1 MDSDITDTATAPQG
15 GQGDVD
21 AGAYEVLRRRLSA
34 QAGELVRRAEALNA
48 RRTEEFGSTGL
59 RLLATEQVRTEHAS
73 VPRDLV
79 AVGEKLL
86 FGFER
91 GPGARGEAALDDV
104 LLVRDAGPEGGG
116 PEGGG
121 TQDARPD
128 DTESDRGG
136 PEDPGAPVPAPTL
149 LDDEGFR
156 REFSSLHRYFRD
168 ARLLRLRRAGGRLL
182 AVFRTGENAED
193 LRVLR
198 WALGAD
204 GSPGAFLDA
213 RGERDHVFPATH
225 DFEWT
230 VAGREAH
237 VPGRHPHIA
246 IGKGGSLFVDT
257 LGGTLTVKVTDDT
270 ESPDGIYEEPVD
282 EPLQSLAD
290 ADVEYAEAGPLVLLR
305 VRPYKE
311 TDWRYLVFNSLL
323 GSVQRLDSIGPACH
337 RLPEDQGIIFPGG
350 YYLTTGTAK
359 TFDTAEELTEP
370 VFEGAVRSPNGE
382 DVLYVFRSRDG
393 LRSLLLP
400 YNLIRQEV
408 ATPLTGRGHALL
420 DDGTLILLRDNPDG
434 PARVHPF
441 QRWQT
446 PYVSDTHAAARP
458 AGTGPLARTGNAD
471 LVRGISDCLALAHG
485 VQDMTP
491 TTAVYAQLA
500 ADCARAEDRYHW
512 LSDPELGALGAPL
525 AELRATAHQVLAE
538 FTAVQDLT
546 RRAADALE
554 ETAGRI
560 TALVR
565 RVRGEAPGSASAW
578 VERLAELRQAHG
590 RLASVGEMRY
600 ADVERIAELSARTED
615 DIATAAQRA
624 VSFLA
629 RENAFDG
636 YHEAIAGL
644 VADAEA
650 LETVRDASAVT
661 DRLAAMTEGLAT
673 VADVVAGLD
682 IGDATVRTSILERI
696 AEVLGGANRAR
707 ATLEARRREL
717 LSKEGRAEFAAE
729 FALLGQ
735 AVTGALAAADSPE
748 ACDDQLARLLLQLEN
763 LESRFA
769 EFDDFLAELA
779 ERRTEVYEA
788 FSARKQTLQDERA
801 RRAERLAESAG
812 RVLETIARRVTAL
825 DDLDAVHTY
834 FASDPMVAKIRR
846 TADELRG
853 LGDPVRAEELD
864 GRLKA
869 ARQEAGRALRD
880 RTELYADGG
889 SVIKL
894 GRHRFAVNTQPFDL
908 TLVPSGEGLVFALT
922 GTDYRAPVTD
932 PAFTAARPYW
942 EQLLPSENAAV
953 YRAEHLAARLLD
965 EHGASRLAALSDAE
979 LARLVGESAAEAYDE
994 GYTRGVH
1001 DEDATAILAA
1011 LLRLHA
1017 DAGLLRHAS
1026 AVRAAAQLF
1035 WAYGSD
1041 EARRTSWTR
1050 RAVSLARARDTF
1062 GLAPAIAVLQEE
1074 WAAAIG
1080 SPSPSA
1086 PAHAVAAYL
1095 FDELTT
1101 GPAGFV
1107 VGATVRA
1114 FLDAFHRAVGPDAY
1128 ADDLAALGD
1137 DPAARRQLVEGWLA
1151 PFAETTGAGLGD
1163 GDLAEAVAVELCP
1176 QLERYVCDAP
1186 LTKRL
1191 EGLLGDHPRIA
1202 GGGVLTVRID
1212 ELLARTAEFRA
1223 DTVPGFRA
1231 YQRLRTSLVT
1241 AERGRLRLDD
1251 HRPRVMSAFVRNR
1264 LLDEVYLP
1272 LIGDSLAKQLGTAD
1286 ADRRTDSQG
1295 LLLLVSPPGYG
1306 KTTLM
1311 EYVADR
1317 LGLVLVKVSGPNLGH
1332 DVTSLDP
1339 DRAPSA
1345 TARQEVEK
1353 INFALE
1359 AGNNTLLY
1367 LDDIQHT
1374 SPGLLQ
1380 KFIPLCDATRRIE
1393 GVRDGEPRSYDLRG
1407 KRFAV
1412 CMAGNPYTESG
1423 EQFRIP
1429 DMLANRADVWNL
1441 GEVFSGR
1448 EDVFALSF
1456 VENALTANPVLA
1468 PLAGRSRDDLAL
1480 LVRLA
1485 GGSDPAARAEH
1496 LEHSYSAVELD
1507 RILAVL
1513 RHLLT
1518 ARDTVLAVNAAYIA
1532 SAAQT
1537 DATRTEPPF
1546 RLQGSYR
1553 NMNKIAERIA
1563 PVMNDEE
1570 LSAVID
1576 DHYAGEAQT
1585 LTTGAEANLLKLAA
1599 LRSTLTAEQAERW
1612 AAIRGSHVRTQALGG
1627 PEDDPSPGSQPRS
1640 SRGDPI
1646 SRAVAALGLLAER
1659 IAAVETAIR
1668 RAADDRLLLAGA
1680 QGGVNGGAVE
1690 DRAVPDRRGKI
1701 TNTPH

>member
-1 MDSDITDTATAPQG
+1 MDSDTTATSTAPQDTQSG
-15 GQGDVD
+15 AGDVD

-34 QAGELVRRAEALNA
+34 QAGELVRRAEALNV

-59 RLLATEQVRTEHAS
+59 RLLATEQVRTERAS

-79 AVGEKLL
+79 AVGGQLL

-91 GPGARGEAALDDV
+91 GPGARGEAGVEDV
-104 LLVRDAGPEGGG
+104 LLVRDSA
-116 PEGGG
+116 
-121 TQDARPD
+121 
-128 DTESDRGG
+128 
-136 PEDPGAPVPAPTL
+136 PEDGAPGAESTL
-149 LDDEGFR
+149 LGGEDFR

-168 ARLLRLRRAGGRLL
+168 ARLLRLRRVDGRLL

-193 LRVLR
+193 IRVLR
-198 WALGAD
+198 WALGPD

-213 RGERDHVFPATH
+213 QGERDHVFPPSH
-225 DFEWT
+225 DFAWT
-230 VAGREAH
+230 VAGRESH
-237 VPGRHPHIA
+237 IPGRHPHIA
-246 IGKGGSLFVDT
+246 VGKGGGLYVDT
-257 LGGTLTVKVTDDT
+257 LGGTLTVKVADDT

-290 ADVEYAEAGPLVLLR
+290 ADVEYAEVGPLVLLR

-311 TDWRYLVFNSLL
+311 DAWRHLVFNSLL
-323 GSVQRLDSIGPACH
+323 ATVQRLDGIGPSCH

-359 TFDTAEELTEP
+359 TFDTAEELAEP

-420 DDGTLILLRDNPDG
+420 DDGTLILLRDTPDG
-434 PARVHPF
+434 PARVHPL

-446 PYVSDTHAAARP
+446 PYVSDTYAAARP
-458 AGTGPLARTGNAD
+458 VGTGPLARTGNAD

-485 VQDMTP
+485 VRDMTP
-491 TTAVYAQLA
+491 TTAVYGRLA
-500 ADCARAEDRYHW
+500 ADCARAQDRYHW
-512 LSDPELGALGAPL
+512 LADPELGCL
-525 AELRATAHQVLAE
+525 AEPLGQLRATAQQVLAE
-538 FTAVQDLT
+538 FTAVQELT

-554 ETAGRI
+554 ETAARI

-565 RVRGEAPGSASAW
+565 RVRGEVPGSASAW
-578 VERLAELRQAHG
+578 VERLTELRQVHG
-590 RLASVGEMRY
+590 HLATVGDMRY

-615 DIATAAQRA
+615 DIASAAQRA

-629 RENAFDG
+629 REDAFDG
-636 YHEAIAGL
+636 YHEDIAGL
-644 VADAEA
+644 VEDAGS
-650 LETVRDASAVT
+650 LGTVRDASAVT
-661 DRLAAMTEGLAT
+661 DRLSAMTEGLAT
-673 VADVVAGLD
+673 VTDVVAGLE

-707 ATLEARRREL
+707 ATLDARRREL

-735 AVTGALAAADSPE
+735 AVTGALAAAGTPE
-748 ACDDQLARLLLQLEN
+748 TCDDQLARLLLQLEN

-801 RRAERLAESAG
+801 RRAERLAGSAG
-812 RVLETIARRVTAL
+812 RVLETVARRVASL
-825 DDLDAVHTY
+825 EDLDAVHTY
-834 FASDPMVAKIRR
+834 FASDPMVAKVRR
-846 TADELRG
+846 TAEELRE

-889 SVIKL
+889 SVIRL

-908 TLVPSGEGLVFALT
+908 TLVPAGDSLAFALT

-932 PAFTAARPYW
+932 PAFAAARPYW
-942 EQLLPSENAAV
+942 EQLLPSENASV

-965 EHGASRLAALSDAE
+965 EHGASRLTALSGPE
-979 LARLVGESAAEAYDE
+979 LARLVRESAAEAYDE

-1017 DAGLLRHAS
+1017 GAGLLRHEP

-1035 WAYGSD
+1035 WAYGAD
-1041 EARRTSWTR
+1041 ETLRTSWTR

-1062 GLAPAIAVLQEE
+1062 GLAPAIGALQEE

-1086 PAHAVAAYL
+1086 PGHAVAAYL
-1095 FDELTT
+1095 FEELTT

-1107 VGATVRA
+1107 VGSSVRA
-1114 FLDAFHRAVGPDAY
+1114 FLDAFHRAAGPDAY
-1128 ADDLAALGD
+1128 GDDLAALGD
-1137 DPAARRQLVEGWLA
+1137 DPAARQQLVEGWLA
-1151 PFAETTGAGLGD
+1151 PYAETTGAGLGG

-1176 QLERYVCDAP
+1176 ELERYACDAP
-1186 LTKRL
+1186 LTEHL

-1202 GGGVLTVRID
+1202 DGGALTVRID
-1212 ELLARTAEFRA
+1212 ELLARTSEFRTR
-1223 DTVPGFRA
+1223 TVPGFRA

-1317 LGLVLVKVSGPNLGH
+1317 LGMVLVKISGPNLGH

-1345 TARQEVEK
+1345 TARQEIEK

-1374 SPGLLQ
+1374 SPELLQ

-1441 GEVFSGR
+1441 GEVLSGR
-1448 EDVFALSF
+1448 DDVFALSF

-1468 PLAGRSRDDLAL
+1468 PLAARSRDDLAL

-1496 LEHSYSAVELD
+1496 LDHPYSAAELD
-1507 RILAVL
+1507 RVLAVL

-1532 SAAQT
+1532 SAART

-1553 NMNKIAERIA
+1553 NMNKIAERIV

-1570 LSAVID
+1570 LSAVVD

-1599 LRSTLTAEQAERW
+1599 LRGTLTAEQAERW
-1612 AAIRGSHVRTQALGG
+1612 AAITASYVRTQALGG
-1627 PEDDPSPGSQPRS
+1627 PD
-1640 SRGDPI
+1640 GDPMT
-1646 SRAVAALGLLAER
+1646 RAVAALGLLADR
-1659 IAAVETAIR
+1659 IAAVETAIQ
-1668 RAADDRLLLAGA
+1668 RAADPRHLLTGPAHPPA
-1680 QGGVNGGAVE
+1680 PQGSGG
-1690 DRAVPDRRGKI
+1690 PDGRTLPHHHAKI
-1701 TNTPH
+1701 TSTPH

>member
-1 MDSDITDTATAPQG
+1 MDRDITAATTATTAPQG
-15 GQGDVD
+15 PEGDVD

-34 QAGELVRRAEALNA
+34 QAGELVRRAEALNV
-48 RRTEEFGSTGL
+48 RRTEEFGSTEL
-59 RLLATEQVRTEHAS
+59 RLLATEQLRTEHAS

-79 AVGEKLL
+79 AVGGQLL

-91 GPGARGEAALDDV
+91 GPGARGEAGVDDV
-104 LLVRDAGPEGGG
+104 LLVRDAEA
-116 PEGGG
+116 E
-121 TQDARPD
+121 
-128 DTESDRGG
+128 
-136 PEDPGAPVPAPTL
+136 GAPDGTPTL
-149 LDDEGFR
+149 LGDDNFR

-168 ARLLRLRRAGGRLL
+168 ARLLRLRRVNGKLL

-193 LRVLR
+193 IRVLR

-204 GSPGAFLDA
+204 GSAGAFLDA
-213 RGERDHVFPATH
+213 QGERDHVFPPSH
-225 DFEWT
+225 DFQWT

-246 IGKGGSLFVDT
+246 IGKGGGLFVDT

-290 ADVEYAEAGPLVLLR
+290 ADVEYAEVGPLVLLR

-311 TDWRYLVFNSLL
+311 QSWRHLVFNSLL
-323 GSVQRLDSIGPACH
+323 SSVQRLDSIGPACH

-359 TFDTAEELTEP
+359 TFDTAEELAEP

-393 LRSLLLP
+393 VRSLLLP

-420 DDGTLILLRDNPDG
+420 DDGTLVLLRDSPDSADG
-434 PARVHPF
+434 PARVHPL

-446 PYVSDTHAAARP
+446 PYVSDTYAASRP

-485 VQDMTP
+485 VRDMTP
-491 TTAVYAQLA
+491 TTAVYGQLA
-500 ADCARAEDRYHW
+500 ADCGRAQDRYHW
-512 LSDPELGALGAPL
+512 LSDPELGSLAYPLG
-525 AELRATAHQVLAE
+525 ELRATAQQVLAE
-538 FTAVQDLT
+538 FTAVQELT

-554 ETAGRI
+554 ETSTRI

-565 RVRGEAPGSASAW
+565 RVRGEVPGSAAAW
-578 VERLAELRQAHG
+578 VERLTELRQAHG
-590 RLASVGEMRY
+590 HLATLGEMRY
-600 ADVERIAELSARTED
+600 ADGERIAELSARTED
-615 DIATAAQRA
+615 DIASAAQRA

-629 RENAFDG
+629 REDAFDG
-636 YHEAIAGL
+636 YHEDIAGL
-644 VADAEA
+644 VADAGA
-650 LETVRDASAVT
+650 PATVRDASTVT
-661 DRLAAMTEGLAT
+661 DRLAAMTDGLAT
-673 VADVVAGLD
+673 VTDVVAGLE

-735 AVTGALAAADSPE
+735 AVTGALAAAATPE
-748 ACDDQLARLLLQLEN
+748 ACDDQLARLMLQLEN

-779 ERRTEVYEA
+779 GRRSEVYEA

-801 RRAERLAESAG
+801 RRAERLAGSAQ
-812 RVLETIARRVTAL
+812 RVLETIGRRLAVL

-834 FASDPMVAKIRR
+834 FASDPMVAKVRR

-880 RTELYADGG
+880 RSELYADGG
-889 SVIKL
+889 SVIRL

-908 TLVPSGEGLVFALT
+908 TLVPSGDRLAFALT

-932 PAFTAARPYW
+932 PAFEATRPYW
-942 EQLLPSENAAV
+942 EQLLPSESAAV
-953 YRAEHLAARLLD
+953 YRGEHLAARLLA
-965 EHGASRLAALSDAE
+965 EQGAERLAALTDPE
-979 LARLVGESAAEAYDE
+979 LVLLVRESAAEAYDE

-1001 DEDATAILAA
+1001 DEDATAILRA
-1011 LLRLHA
+1011 LLRLYA
-1017 DAGLLRHAS
+1017 EAGLLRHEPA
-1026 AVRAAAQLF
+1026 ARGAAQLF
-1035 WAYGSD
+1035 WAYGTD
-1041 EARRTSWTR
+1041 EALRTSWTR

-1062 GLAPAIAVLQEE
+1062 GLAPAITVLQEE
-1074 WAAAIG
+1074 WASAIG
-1080 SPSPSA
+1080 GSGSGASA
-1086 PAHAVAAYL
+1086 DAVAAYL
-1095 FDELTT
+1095 FEELTT

-1107 VGATVRA
+1107 VGASVRA
-1114 FLDAFHRAVGPDAY
+1114 FLDAFHRAAGPGAY
-1128 ADDLAALGD
+1128 ADDLAALGGD
-1137 DPAARRQLVEGWLA
+1137 LAVRKQLVEGWLT
-1151 PFAETTGAGLGD
+1151 PYAEATGADVGP

-1176 QLERYVCDAP
+1176 ELERYGCEAP
-1186 LTKRL
+1186 LTERL
-1191 EGLLGDHPRIA
+1191 EGLLGDHPRVGS
-1202 GGGVLTVRID
+1202 GGTLTVRID
-1212 ELLARTAEFRA
+1212 ELLARTGEFRTHA
-1223 DTVPGFRA
+1223 VPAFRA
-1231 YQRLRTSLVT
+1231 YQRLRTSLVA

-1286 ADRRTDSQG
+1286 AGRRTDSQG

-1317 LGLVLVKVSGPNLGH
+1317 LGMVLVKISGPNLGH

-1339 DRAPSA
+1339 AQAPSA
-1345 TARQEVEK
+1345 TARQEIEK

-1374 SPGLLQ
+1374 SPELLQ

-1441 GEVFSGR
+1441 GEVLSGR
-1448 EDVFALSF
+1448 DDVFALSF

-1468 PLAGRSRDDLAL
+1468 PLAARSRDDLAL

-1485 GGSDPAARAEH
+1485 GGSDPTAHAEH
-1496 LEHSYSAVELD
+1496 LEHPYSAVELD
-1507 RILAVL
+1507 GVLAVL

-1553 NMNKIAERIA
+1553 NMNKIAERIV
-1563 PVMNDEE
+1563 PVMNDAE
-1570 LSAVID
+1570 LSAVVD

-1599 LRSTLTAEQAERW
+1599 LRGTLSAEQAERW
-1612 AAIRGSHVRTQALGG
+1612 AAITASYVRTQALGG
-1627 PEDDPSPGSQPRS
+1627 PD
-1640 SRGDPI
+1640 GDPMT
-1646 SRAVAALGLLAER
+1646 RAVAALGLLADR
-1659 IAAVETAIR
+1659 IAAVETAIQ
-1668 RAADDRLLLAGA
+1668 RAADPRHLLAGP
-1680 QGGVNGGAVE
+1680 VGAVNQPPG
-1690 DRAVPDRRGKI
+1690 DQNRPGFPNHRAKI
-1701 TNTPH
+1701 TNIPH

>member
-1 MDSDITDTATAPQG
+1 MGSDITATDTATTPHRER
-15 GQGDVD
+15 GDVD

-34 QAGELVRRAEALNA
+34 QAGDLVRRAEALNA

-59 RLLATEQVRTEHAS
+59 RLLATEQVRTEQAS
-73 VPRDLV
+73 IPRDLV
-79 AVGEKLL
+79 AVGHQLL

-91 GPGARGEAALDDV
+91 GPGARGEAGVEDV
-104 LLVRDAGPEGGG
+104 LLVRDA
-116 PEGGG
+116 
-121 TQDARPD
+121 
-128 DTESDRGG
+128 S
-136 PEDPGAPVPAPTL
+136 PEDDAPAPDAPL
-149 LDDEGFR
+149 LDDDGFR

-168 ARLLRLRRAGGRLL
+168 ARLLRLRRAGGKLL

-193 LRVLR
+193 IRVLR
-198 WALGAD
+198 WALGPD

-213 RGERDHVFPATH
+213 QGERDHVFPPSH
-225 DFEWT
+225 DFAWT
-230 VAGREAH
+230 VAGRDAH

-246 IGKGGSLFVDT
+246 IGKSGGLFVDT
-257 LGGTLTVKVTDDT
+257 LGGALTVKVADDT
-270 ESPDGIYEEPVD
+270 ESPEGIYEEPVD

-290 ADVEYAEAGPLVLLR
+290 ADVEYAEVGPLVLLR

-311 TDWRYLVFNSLL
+311 TDWRHLVFNSLL
-323 GSVQRLDSIGPACH
+323 STVERLDGIGPSCH

-382 DVLYVFRSRDG
+382 DVLYAFRSRDG

-434 PARVHPF
+434 PARVHPL

-446 PYVSDTHAAARP
+446 PYVSDTYAAARP

-485 VQDMTP
+485 VRDMTP
-491 TTAVYAQLA
+491 TTAVYGQLA
-500 ADCARAEDRYHW
+500 ADCARAQDRYHW
-512 LSDPELGALGAPL
+512 LSDPELGSLGEPL
-525 AELRATAHQVLAE
+525 AELRATAQQVLAE
-538 FTAVQDLT
+538 FTAVQELT

-554 ETAGRI
+554 ETTVRI
-560 TALVR
+560 TTLVR
-565 RVRGEAPGSASAW
+565 RVRGEVPGSASAW
-578 VERLAELRQAHG
+578 VERLTELRQVHG
-590 RLASVGEMRY
+590 HLATVGEMRY

-615 DIATAAQRA
+615 DIASAAQRA

-629 RENAFDG
+629 REDAFDG
-636 YHEAIAGL
+636 YHADIAGL
-644 VADAEA
+644 VADAGA

-673 VADVVAGLD
+673 VTDVVAGLD

-707 ATLEARRREL
+707 ATLDARRREL

-801 RRAERLAESAG
+801 RRAERLAGSAD
-812 RVLETIARRVTAL
+812 RVLETIARRVASL

-846 TADELRG
+846 TGDELRE

-894 GRHRFAVNTQPFDL
+894 GRHRFAVSTQPFDL
-908 TLVPSGEGLVFALT
+908 TLVPSGDRLAFALT

-942 EQLLPSENAAV
+942 EQLLPSENASV

-965 EHGASRLAALSDAE
+965 EHGASRLAERSDAE
-979 LARLVGESAAEAYDE
+979 LARMVRESAAEAYDE

-1017 DAGLLRHAS
+1017 AAGLLRHEPGA
-1026 AVRAAAQLF
+1026 RAAAQLF
-1035 WAYGSD
+1035 WAYGVD
-1041 EARRTSWTR
+1041 AAQRTAWVR

-1062 GLAPAIAVLQEE
+1062 GLAPTIAVLQEE
-1074 WAAAIG
+1074 WATAIEHSPAASDG
-1080 SPSPSA
+1080 ARPE
-1086 PAHAVAAYL
+1086 AVAAYL
-1095 FDELTT
+1095 FEELTS

-1107 VGATVRA
+1107 RSAAVRA
-1114 FLDAFHRAVGPDAY
+1114 FLDGFHRAAGPDVY
-1128 ADDLAALGD
+1128 AEDLAALGD
-1137 DPAARRQLVEGWLA
+1137 DLAARKQLVEGWLV
-1151 PFAETTGAGLGD
+1151 PYAESTGAVESTGIGG

-1176 QLERYVCDAP
+1176 ELERYACDAP
-1186 LTKRL
+1186 LTVRL

-1231 YQRLRTSLVT
+1231 YQRLRTSLVDV
-1241 AERGRLRLDD
+1241 ERGRLRLDD

-1317 LGLVLVKVSGPNLGH
+1317 LGMVLVKISGPNLGH

-1339 DRAPSA
+1339 DQAPSA
-1345 TARQEVEK
+1345 TARQEIEK

-1374 SPGLLQ
+1374 SPELLQ

-1441 GEVFSGR
+1441 GEVLSGR

-1456 VENALTANPVLA
+1456 VENALTANPALA
-1468 PLAGRSRDDLAL
+1468 PLAARSRDDLAL

-1485 GGSDPAARAEH
+1485 GGSDPSARTEN
-1496 LEHSYSAVELD
+1496 LEHPYSAAELD

-1537 DATRTEPPF
+1537 DASRTEPPF

-1553 NMNKIAERIA
+1553 NMNKIAERIV
-1563 PVMNDEE
+1563 PVMNADE

-1599 LRSTLTAEQAERW
+1599 LRGTLTAEQAERW
-1612 AAIRGSHVRTQALGG
+1612 AAITASYVRTQALGR
-1627 PEDDPSPGSQPRS
+1627 PDDHPSPSSQLRS
-1640 SRGDPI
+1640 SRADPI
-1646 SRAVAALGLLAER
+1646 SRAVAALGLLADR
-1659 IAAVETAIR
+1659 IAAVETAIQ
-1668 RAADDRLLLAGA
+1668 RAADPRHLLAGT
-1680 QGGVNGGAVE
+1680 QGGANGGAVD
-1690 DRAVPDRRGKI
+1690 DRPAPGRHAKI
-1701 TNTPH
+1701 TNAPH

>member
-1 MDSDITDTATAPQG
+1 MDRDITATATTSTTP
-15 GQGDVD
+15 GDVD

-48 RRTEEFGSTGL
+48 RRTEEFGSTEL

-73 VPRDLV
+73 VPRDLI
-79 AVGEKLL
+79 AVGGQLL

-91 GPGARGEAALDDV
+91 GPGARGEAGVDDV
-104 LLVRDAGPEGGG
+104 LLVRDAGPEGDT
-116 PEGGG
+116 PEAQ
-121 TQDARPD
+121 TA
-128 DTESDRGG
+128 
-136 PEDPGAPVPAPTL
+136 L
-149 LDDEGFR
+149 LDNEAFR

-168 ARLLRLRRAGGRLL
+168 ARLLRLRRVNGKLL
-182 AVFRTGENAED
+182 AVFRTGADAED
-193 LRVLR
+193 IRVLR
-198 WALGAD
+198 WSLGAD
-204 GSPGAFLDA
+204 GAAGAFIDA
-213 RGERDHVFPATH
+213 QGERDHVFPASH

-230 VAGREAH
+230 VAGRDAH

-246 IGKGGSLFVDT
+246 IGKGGGLFVDT

-290 ADVEYAEAGPLVLLR
+290 ADVEYAEVGPLVLLR

-311 TDWRYLVFNSLL
+311 KSWRYLVFNSLL
-323 GSVQRLDSIGPACH
+323 GSVQRLDGIGPACH

-359 TFDTAEELTEP
+359 TFDTAEELSEP

-393 LRSLLLP
+393 VRSLLLP

-420 DDGTLILLRDNPDG
+420 DDGTLVLLRDNPDG
-434 PARVHPF
+434 PDVPARVHPL

-446 PYVSDTHAAARP
+446 PYVSDTYAASRP

-485 VQDMTP
+485 VRDMTP
-491 TTAVYAQLA
+491 TTAVYGQLA
-500 ADCARAEDRYHW
+500 ADCARAQDRYHW
-512 LSDPELGALGAPL
+512 LSDPELGSL
-525 AELRATAHQVLAE
+525 AEPLGELRTTAQQVLAE
-538 FTAVQDLT
+538 FTAVQELT

-554 ETAGRI
+554 ETSARI

-565 RVRGEAPGSASAW
+565 RVRGEVPGSAAAW
-578 VERLAELRQAHG
+578 VERLTELRQAQGH
-590 RLASVGEMRY
+590 LATISEMRY
-600 ADVERIAELSARTED
+600 ADTERIAELSARTED
-615 DIATAAQRA
+615 DIDSAAQRA

-629 RENAFDG
+629 RDDAFDG
-636 YHEAIAGL
+636 YHEDIAGL
-644 VADAEA
+644 VADAGA
-650 LETVRDASAVT
+650 LATVRDASAVT
-661 DRLAAMTEGLAT
+661 DRLAAMTDGLAT
-673 VADVVAGLD
+673 VTDVVAGLE

-748 ACDDQLARLLLQLEN
+748 ACDDQLARLMLQLEN

-779 ERRTEVYEA
+779 ERRSEVYDA

-801 RRAERLAESAG
+801 RRAERLAGSAQ
-812 RVLETIARRVTAL
+812 RVLETIGRRVAVL
-825 DDLDAVHTY
+825 ADLDAVHTY
-834 FASDPMVAKIRR
+834 FASDPMVAKVRR
-846 TADELRG
+846 TADELRE
-853 LGDPVRAEELD
+853 LGDSVRAEELD

-880 RTELYADGG
+880 RSELYADGG

-908 TLVPSGEGLVFALT
+908 TLVPSGERLAFALT

-932 PAFTAARPYW
+932 PAFQATRPYW
-942 EQLLPSENAAV
+942 EQLLPSESAAV
-953 YRAEHLAARLLD
+953 YRGEYLATRLL
-965 EHGASRLAALSDAE
+965 EERGAETLAALDDPE
-979 LARLVGESAAEAYDE
+979 LASLVRESAAEAYDE

-1001 DEDATAILAA
+1001 DADATAILRA
-1011 LLRLHA
+1011 LLRLY
-1017 DAGLLRHAS
+1017 AGAGPLRHEP

-1035 WAYGSD
+1035 WAYGTQ
-1041 EARRTSWTR
+1041 EAQRVSWTR
-1050 RAVSLARARDTF
+1050 RAASLARARDTF

-1074 WAAAIG
+1074 WASAIG
-1080 SPSPSA
+1080 EFGDVARPD
-1086 PAHAVAAYL
+1086 AVAAYL
-1095 FDELTT
+1095 FEELTG

-1107 VGATVRA
+1107 VGASIRA
-1114 FLDAFHRAVGPDAY
+1114 FLDAFHRAAGPGAY

-1137 DPAARRQLVEGWLA
+1137 DLAARKQLVEGWLTPYAEASGAA
-1151 PFAETTGAGLGD
+1151 PTD

-1176 QLERYVCDAP
+1176 ELERYGCDAP
-1186 LTKRL
+1186 LTERV
-1191 EGLLGDHPRIA
+1191 EGLLGDHPRI
-1202 GGGVLTVRID
+1202 GGGGTLTVRID
-1212 ELLARTAEFRA
+1212 ELLARTGEFRSHA
-1223 DTVPGFRA
+1223 VPAFRA
-1231 YQRLRTSLVT
+1231 YQRLRTSLVA

-1317 LGLVLVKVSGPNLGH
+1317 LGMVLVKISGPNLGH

-1339 DRAPSA
+1339 AQAPSA
-1345 TARQEVEK
+1345 TARQEIEK

-1374 SPGLLQ
+1374 SPELLQ

-1441 GEVFSGR
+1441 GEVLSGR
-1448 EDVFALSF
+1448 DDVFALSF

-1468 PLAGRSRDDLAL
+1468 PLAARSRDDLAL

-1485 GGSDPAARAEH
+1485 GGGDPAARAEH
-1496 LEHSYSAVELD
+1496 LEHPYAAVELD
-1507 RILAVL
+1507 AVLAVL

-1553 NMNKIAERIA
+1553 NMNKIAERIV
-1563 PVMNDEE
+1563 PVMNDAE
-1570 LSAVID
+1570 LSAVVD
-1576 DHYAGEAQT
+1576 DHYASEAQT

-1599 LRSTLTAEQAERW
+1599 LRGTLTAEQAERW
-1612 AAIRGSHVRTQALGG
+1612 AAITASYVRTQALGG
-1627 PEDDPSPGSQPRS
+1627 PD
-1640 SRGDPI
+1640 GDPMT
-1646 SRAVAALGLLAER
+1646 RAVAALGLLADR
-1659 IAAVETAIR
+1659 IAAVETAIQ
-1668 RAADDRLLLAGA
+1668 RAADPRHLLAGPPNH
-1680 QGGVNGGAVE
+1680 QGAVNQSPGNQNQPLG
-1690 DRAVPDRRGKI
+1690 DQNRPGLQNHRAKI
-1701 TNTPH
+1701 TNIPQ